1 MRQVS
6 TKYDTSLFLRW
17 QDNFP
22 LMRKKLTRWL
32 YVTFAIAS
40 IILASILFINN
51 NQVQNVLA
59 QNNNSRTSNSNTTIV
74 KAATATKNP
83 YSVNSTI
90 DKGVVTTKTT
100 PALSSSNP
108 ANILESFM
116 NPKAL
121 LASTIEQ
128 IRNSTSRND
137 NSNNETSAARNATI
151 FVRNLGILV
160 LSHQI
165 IPPHDFIYY
174 LVGRAANKS

>member
-51 NQVQNVLA
+51 NQVQNLLA
-59 QNNNSRTSNSNTTIV
+59 QNNNSRTSNSRTSNSNTTIV

-90 DKGVVTTKTT
+90 DKGVV
-100 PALSSSNP
+100 
-108 ANILESFM
+108 
-116 NPKAL
+116 
-121 LASTIEQ
+121 
-128 IRNSTSRND
+128 
-137 NSNNETSAARNATI
+137 
-151 FVRNLGILV
+151 
-160 LSHQI
+160 
-165 IPPHDFIYY
+165 
-174 LVGRAANKS
+174 